1 MKDALDWTCTTLA
14 LSVVLALAG
23 CGRAPETPAAAANA
37 STAAATAAP
46 PASAAPSSAAARP
59 DQEPDETSIEAS
71 TEASL
76 ESGAAP
82 VQGDAAS
89 PYAFSVDI
97 TLSPPAAQQL
107 SRHRETIKLA
117 AFYYGL
123 PKPGLPEGID
133 NEMGQVFLGE
143 TELEIPGADGRADFD
158 GKSVQTSR
166 LRYIEGEPQ
175 INLNVYSGR
184 RSSEDNLLD
193 CDFFEDAVR
202 VAHAAPLKIH
212 CKLIGE

>member
-23 CGRAPETPAAAANA
+23 CGRAPETSAAATA

-46 PASAAPSSAAARP
+46 PASAATSSAAARP
-59 DQEPDETSIEAS
+59 DQEPDETS

-76 ESGAAP
+76 ETGTKP

-158 GKSVQTSR
+158 GKGVQTSR

-212 CKLIGE
+212 CKLIRE

>member
-23 CGRAPETPAAAANA
+23 CGRAPETSAAATA

-46 PASAAPSSAAARP
+46 PASAATSSAAARP
-59 DQEPDETSIEAS
+59 DQEPDETS

-76 ESGAAP
+76 ETGTKP

-143 TELEIPGADGRADFD
+143 TELEIPGADGRAHFD
-158 GKSVQTSR
+158 GKGVQTSR

-212 CKLIGE
+212 CKLIRE

>member
-1 MKDALDWTCTTLA
+1 MKHAPNWMCTALV
-14 LSVVLALAG
+14 LSGVLALAG
-23 CGRAPETPAAAANA
+23 CGRTPETPAAATA

-46 PASAAPSSAAARP
+46 TALAASSSADARP
-59 DQEPDETSIEAS
+59 DQEPDEAS

-133 NEMGQVFLGE
+133 NGMGQVFLGE

-212 CKLIGE
+212 CKLIRE

>member
-1 MKDALDWTCTTLA
+1 MKDVPNWRCTTLA

-23 CGRAPETPAAAANA
+23 CGRVPETTAAANA
-37 STAAATAAP
+37 ATAAATAAP
-46 PASAAPSSAAARP
+46 PASAAAPSASARP
-59 DQEPDETSIEAS
+59 DLEPDKAS
-71 TEASL
+71 TEASVDA
-76 ESGAAP
+76 GAAASES
-82 VQGDAAS
+82 DAVS

-107 SRHRETIKLA
+107 SRHRETIKLT

-133 NEMGQVFLGE
+133 NGMGQVYLGE
-143 TELEIPGADGRADFD
+143 GEIEIPGADGRAHFD
-158 GKSVQTSR
+158 GKGVQASR

-175 INLNVYSGR
+175 VNLNVYSGR
-184 RSSEDNLLD
+184 RSSEDNLLN

-212 CKLIGE
+212 CKLIRE

>member
-1 MKDALDWTCTTLA
+1 MKDAPNWMGATLA

-23 CGRAPETPAAAANA
+23 CGRAPETPAAVATA
-37 STAAATAAP
+37 AAATAAP
-46 PASAAPSSAAARP
+46 PASAAPSGAAARP
-59 DQEPDETSIEAS
+59 DQEPDETD
-71 TEASL
+71 TEASFDASAAAA
-76 ESGAAP
+76 ES
-82 VQGDAAS
+82 DAAS

-123 PKPGLPEGID
+123 PKPGLPKGID
-133 NEMGQVFLGE
+133 NGMGQVYLGE
-143 TELEIPGADGRADFD
+143 TELEIPGADGRAHFD
-158 GKSVQTSR
+158 GKGVQTSR

-175 INLNVYSGR
+175 LNLNVYSGR

>member
-1 MKDALDWTCTTLA
+1 MKHAPNWMCTTLA

-23 CGRAPETPAAAANA
+23 CGRAPETPATATA
-37 STAAATAAP
+37 TAAAAAVQ
-46 PASAAPSSAAARP
+46 PALAAPSSADARP
-59 DQEPDETSIEAS
+59 DQEPDETS

-82 VQGDAAS
+82 AQGDAAS

-117 AFYYGL
+117 AFYYGV

-133 NEMGQVFLGE
+133 NGMGQVFLGE

>member
-1 MKDALDWTCTTLA
+1 MKDAPNWMGATLA

-23 CGRAPETPAAAANA
+23 CGRAPETPAASSAT
-37 STAAATAAP
+37 TAATTAAP
-46 PASAAPSSAAARP
+46 PVSAAPSSAAARP
-59 DQEPDETSIEAS
+59 DQEPDETD
-71 TEASL
+71 TEASVDASAVAA
-76 ESGAAP
+76 ES
-82 VQGDAAS
+82 DAAS

-133 NEMGQVFLGE
+133 NGMGQVYLGE
-143 TELEIPGADGRADFD
+143 GELEIPGADGRAHFD
-158 GKSVQTSR
+158 GKGVQTSR

-175 INLNVYSGR
+175 VNLNVYSGR

>member
-1 MKDALDWTCTTLA
+1 MKHAPNWMCTTLA

-23 CGRAPETPAAAANA
+23 CGRAPETPATATA
-37 STAAATAAP
+37 TAAAAAVQ
-46 PASAAPSSAAARP
+46 PALAAPSSADARP
-59 DQEPDETSIEAS
+59 DQEPDETS

-143 TELEIPGADGRADFD
+143 TELEIPGADGRAHFD
-158 GKSVQTSR
+158 GKGVQTSR

>member
-1 MKDALDWTCTTLA
+1 MKHAPNWMCTTLA

-23 CGRAPETPAAAANA
+23 CGRAPETPATATTPAAA
-37 STAAATAAP
+37 AAVQ
-46 PASAAPSSAAARP
+46 PALAAPSSADARP
-59 DQEPDETSIEAS
+59 DQEPDETS

-82 VQGDAAS
+82 AQGDAAS
-89 PYAFSVDI
+89 PYAFSVYI

-117 AFYYGL
+117 AFYYGV

-133 NEMGQVFLGE
+133 NGMGQVFLGE

>member
-1 MKDALDWTCTTLA
+1 MKHAPNWMCTTLA

-23 CGRAPETPAAAANA
+23 CGRAPETPATATA
-37 STAAATAAP
+37 TAAAAAVQ
-46 PASAAPSSAAARP
+46 PALAAPSSADARP
-59 DQEPDETSIEAS
+59 DQEPDETS

-143 TELEIPGADGRADFD
+143 TELEIPGADGRAHFD
-158 GKSVQTSR
+158 GKGVQTSR

-212 CKLIGE
+212 CKLIRE

>member
-1 MKDALDWTCTTLA
+1 MKHAPNWMCTTLA

-23 CGRAPETPAAAANA
+23 CGRAPETPATATA
-37 STAAATAAP
+37 TAAAAAVQ
-46 PASAAPSSAAARP
+46 PALAAPSSADARP
-59 DQEPDETSIEAS
+59 DQEPDETS

-82 VQGDAAS
+82 AQGDAAS

-117 AFYYGL
+117 AFYYGV

-133 NEMGQVFLGE
+133 NGMGQVFLGE

-202 VAHAAPLKIH
+202 VAQAAPLKIH